1 MILERNLFWPFWGCL
16 FQLAEESRE
25 CAYLAS
31 LHLLFTEKGFTS
43 LTSTKQRLTRKPLLQ
58 LHLTYLL
65 TWPFK
70 GLQAW
75 LLLCPEKESSPKK
88 KARRNERR
96 EKRERLVKA
105 SGRFTGSSL
114 DFPEGRGAEVTQLLL
129 VRKTHSILY
138 EKLKRAEATRV
149 SKGVKQLDHRERTI
163 IAFEGTYRTKGPL
176 ESHAFD

>member
-1 MILERNLFWPFWGCL
+1 
-16 FQLAEESRE
+16 
-25 CAYLAS
+25 
-31 LHLLFTEKGFTS
+31 
-43 LTSTKQRLTRKPLLQ
+43 
-58 LHLTYLL
+58 
-65 TWPFK
+65 
-70 GLQAW
+70 

-176 ESHAFD
+176 ESHAFEP

>member
-1 MILERNLFWPFWGCL
+1 
-16 FQLAEESRE
+16 
-25 CAYLAS
+25 
-31 LHLLFTEKGFTS
+31 
-43 LTSTKQRLTRKPLLQ
+43 
-58 LHLTYLL
+58 
-65 TWPFK
+65 
-70 GLQAW
+70 

-163 IAFEGTYRTKGPL
+163 IAFEAYKGTP
-176 ESHAFD
+176 